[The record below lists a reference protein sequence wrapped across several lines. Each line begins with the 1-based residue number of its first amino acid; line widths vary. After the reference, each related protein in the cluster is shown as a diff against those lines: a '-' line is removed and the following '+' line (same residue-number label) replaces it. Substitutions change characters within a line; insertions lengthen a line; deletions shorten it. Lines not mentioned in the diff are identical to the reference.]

1 MNALTLEQQLLEA
14 LQNIVYE
21 VMDCPPTRP
30 YSADSYLPAHLIA
43 AAQAAIKNYH
53 DDAAAL
59 DIELDLE
66 DLKLD
71 FDLEDFKLDF
81 DLDLEKL
88 NRALDRD
95 LEKQGATQ

>member
-21 VMDCPPTRP
+21 VMDYPPTRP

-59 DIELDLE
+59 DIDLEELNLDLE
-66 DLKLD
+66 
-71 FDLEDFKLDF
+71 
-81 DLDLEKL
+81 LDLEKL
-88 NRALDRD
+88 NFE
-95 LEKQGATQ
+95 LEKQGVTQ